1 MTPLERRA
9 AMRAA
14 VTLRQITMNEAAREL
29 GVSYNH
35 LTLVLLGN
43 RQGSIRLE
51 EAVAAFFGRPR
62 HEVFPSGEFLADR
75 K

>member
-9 AMRAA
+9 AMRSAA
-14 VTLRQITMNEAAREL
+14 TLRQITMNQAAREL

-43 RQGSIRLE
+43 RQGSVRLE
-51 EAVAAFFGRPR
+51 EAIAAFFGRLR
-62 HEVFPSGEFLADR
+62 HEVFPPGEFLPD

>member
-14 VTLRQITMNEAAREL
+14 VTIRQITMAQAAQEL

-35 LTLVLLGN
+35 LTLVLLGD
-43 RQGSIRLE
+43 RQGSLRLE
-51 EAVAAFFGRPR
+51 KAIAAFLDRS
-62 HEVFPSGEFLADR
+62 HSEVFHPENRSP
-75 K
+75 